1 MCMTNKV
8 PDHFLF
14 VLGSHHEKPTL
25 VHWFLMLA
33 AHWDYLGCFLT
44 CCCLIQPGLIRDAD
58 LTGLRWNLGLGF
70 LNRLSVNFVTSQRI
84 TDSQNQSIQRD
95 YIPFTQFPSVLTS
108 LWNYCT
114 ILKPWQWC
122 WYNPQ
127 HVQMPSVLQSLES
140 LVGIGCVCG
149 GGGSL
154 NFALCVEACSHQY
167 NPDVELLHYHQD
179 LTSFIC
185 SSFQLQST
193 PLPTIPN
200 PGQSLI
206 SSPSLSFCYFRNVYT
221 DRIIQDMSF
230 WDWLFSVNGISMK
243 FIQVFKYISSL
254 CYLLIVAFNCM
265 NIP

>member
-1 MCMTNKV
+1 MKLLYNIKTMTV
-8 PDHFLF
+8 M
-14 VLGSHHEKPTL
+14 L
-25 VHWFLMLA
+25 VQSTACSDAISFTVARVTRGYRVCVWG
-33 AHWDYLGCFLT
+33 GC
-44 CCCLIQPGLIRDAD
+44 
-58 LTGLRWNLGLGF
+58 
-70 LNRLSVNFVTSQRI
+70 
-84 TDSQNQSIQRD
+84 
-95 YIPFTQFPSVLTS
+95 
-108 LWNYCT
+108 
-114 ILKPWQWC
+114 
-122 WYNPQ
+122 
-127 HVQMPSVLQSLES
+127 
-140 LVGIGCVCG
+140 
-149 GGGSL
+149 SL

-230 WDWLFSVNGISMK
+230 WDWLFSVNGMSMK